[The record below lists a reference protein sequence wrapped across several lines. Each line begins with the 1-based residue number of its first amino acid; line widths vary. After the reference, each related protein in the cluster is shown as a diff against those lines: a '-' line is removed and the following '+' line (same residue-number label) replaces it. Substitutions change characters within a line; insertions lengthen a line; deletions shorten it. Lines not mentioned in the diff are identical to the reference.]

1 MLLLTIDISVFFIG
15 VTSQL
20 KIDVFLDWGSL
31 LPKHLLSFWRVVI
44 DVQFGL
50 LTRLKSFPLFLKHR
64 RMMHHL
70 RLSRS
75 LTIQRVLILRYS
87 WEPLELKLSSCGR
100 KLIVVITIHTYFWV
114 LLIARILAIF
124 ALIEIRCRD
133 NEEWTMLS
141 IECYI
146 ILKLLSKYWP
156 LTNFF
161 GALRLFRIFLVIS
174 QGWLLFLMS
183 LWILLHRH
191 NFRRQNL
198 VYIIIRLLSSYPR
211 SDIRNVGQFRL
222 LNFILLL
229 IIIKWFLISYLK
241 VADLV

>member
-50 LTRLKSFPLFLKHR
+50 LTRFKSFPLFLKHR
-64 RMMHHL
+64 RMMHHF
-70 RLSRS
+70 RLSWS

-87 WEPLELKLSSCGR
+87 WEPLKLSSCRR

-114 LLIARILAIF
+114 LLISRML

-141 IECYI
+141 IKCYI
-146 ILKLLSKYWP
+146 IFELLSKYWP

-174 QGWLLFLMS
+174 QGRLLFLMS

-191 NFRRQNL
+191 NFRR
-198 VYIIIRLLSSYPR
+198 
-211 SDIRNVGQFRL
+211 
-222 LNFILLL
+222 
-229 IIIKWFLISYLK
+229 
-241 VADLV
+241 